1 MTGQNAR
8 ALLSLEQRLDDEG
21 AEMSTTT
28 QTTTRTTA
36 LRPRRG
42 APRAIAARQV
52 QQQRRG
58 YTRAVLRALARDQ
71 QGRSTAQVQR
81 MLRNCL
87 SPLGVRLSTA
97 TLHRLA
103 VDITAGRPVE
113 LP

>member
-1 MTGQNAR
+1 
-8 ALLSLEQRLDDEG
+8 
-21 AEMSTTT
+21 
-28 QTTTRTTA
+28 
-36 LRPRRG
+36 
-42 APRAIAARQV
+42 
-52 QQQRRG
+52 
-58 YTRAVLRALARDQ
+58 VLRALARDQ